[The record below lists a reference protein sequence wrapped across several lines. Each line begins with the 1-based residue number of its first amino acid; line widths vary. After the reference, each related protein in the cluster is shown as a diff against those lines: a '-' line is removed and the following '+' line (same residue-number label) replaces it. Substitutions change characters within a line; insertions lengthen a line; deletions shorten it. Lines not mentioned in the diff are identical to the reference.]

1 MNTQSKHSLNND
13 TDSTKDKALN
23 SKDDNFKELLS
34 EDLNRNSE
42 NTEIPEADNTEL
54 LNEFLDQVKP
64 IDFKLLAFPEIVE
77 LREEKKKLES
87 KLINPDG
94 SYKSGGNKAD
104 NKRLEQ
110 INKNLDYCKVTR
122 KHYLILIVEQLH
134 KIAKAN
140 DWGLCKKNEKIY
152 LYNGEYWRLL
162 DEDQFK
168 FFLGN
173 VALKMNV
180 EKFTGKHFH
189 FKDDLFKQFLSE
201 SFLEPPTGNDKK
213 VLINLKN
220 GTYEISPNNHKLRE
234 FRREDFLTYQLPFEY
249 NKNATAPIFQRY
261 LDQVLPDKE
270 KQTVI
275 AEYLGYVFM
284 KNGSLKIE
292 KSLMCY
298 GTGRNGKSVLFE
310 IVKALLGKENVSSY
324 SLEDLTKNKNS
335 RAGIVNKLVN
345 YSGEI
350 SGRIDAGEFKT
361 LSSGEDTSVKI
372 LYKDEFVTN
381 QYAKLIF
388 NANKLPIDVEHTD
401 GYFER
406 FLIIHFDQYIKPED
420 RDGDLHS
427 KIIDKE
433 LAGVFNW
440 ILDGLKRV
448 LKQRKLSRCE
458 SAENMLDNF
467 KKESDSVK
475 LFIEEFDYKPQG
487 EQYTKVKDL
496 YRQYFQYCAENG
508 YQRVNNG
515 NFRRRLQHHRIL
527 VEKISAGYVAYVTS
541 SITNFEPDNF
551 Y

>member
-122 KHYLILIVEQLH
+122 SHYLILIVEQLH

-140 DWGLCKKNEKIY
+140 NWGLCKKNDSIY
-152 LYNGEYWRLL
+152 LFNGEYWNQL

-168 FFLGN
+168 YFLGC
-173 VALKMNV
+173 VALKMKV
-180 EKFTGKHFH
+180 EKFTAKYFK
-189 FKDDLFKQFLSE
+189 FKDDLHRQFLSE
-201 SFLEPPTGNDKK
+201 SFLEPPKTNDKK
-213 VLINLKN
+213 VLINVLN
-220 GTYEISPNNHKLRE
+220 GTFEIGKKQQLRE

-249 NKNATAPIFQRY
+249 NENATAPIFQRY
-261 LDQVLPDKE
+261 LDEVLPDKE
-270 KQTVI
+270 KQTVL

-298 GTGRNGKSVLFE
+298 GTGR
-310 IVKALLGKENVSSY
+310 
-324 SLEDLTKNKNS
+324 
-335 RAGIVNKLVN
+335 
-345 YSGEI
+345 
-350 SGRIDAGEFKT
+350 
-361 LSSGEDTSVKI
+361 
-372 LYKDEFVTN
+372 
-381 QYAKLIF
+381 
-388 NANKLPIDVEHTD
+388 
-401 GYFER
+401 
-406 FLIIHFDQYIKPED
+406 
-420 RDGDLHS
+420 
-427 KIIDKE
+427 
-433 LAGVFNW
+433 
-440 ILDGLKRV
+440 
-448 LKQRKLSRCE
+448 
-458 SAENMLDNF
+458 
-467 KKESDSVK
+467 
-475 LFIEEFDYKPQG
+475 
-487 EQYTKVKDL
+487 KVKS
-496 YRQYFQYCAENG
+496 G
-508 YQRVNNG
+508 
-515 NFRRRLQHHRIL
+515 IL
-527 VEKISAGYVAYVTS
+527 
-541 SITNFEPDNF
+541 
-551 Y
+551 